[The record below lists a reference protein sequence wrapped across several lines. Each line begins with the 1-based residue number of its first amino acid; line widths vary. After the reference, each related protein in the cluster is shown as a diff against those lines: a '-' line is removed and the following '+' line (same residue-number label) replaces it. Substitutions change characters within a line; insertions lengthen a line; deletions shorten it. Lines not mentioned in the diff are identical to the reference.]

1 MTEKEIVQAL
11 RCTSTPGDHTSNCE
25 QCPYWK
31 KEQLNGRLK
40 EKLGTDTWTSC
51 DSDKVGLDAA
61 DLIERLTAEN
71 AALREKQRWISV
83 DDRHPK
89 PGTRVLATDGVF
101 VGEAYRTSA
110 DTWRRY
116 DGIAM
121 RDCIGSAVT
130 HWMPLAE
137 APETPEGG
145 EKA

>member
-1 MTEKEIVQAL
+1 MSYRN
-11 RCTSTPGDHTSNCE
+11 RCRFT
-25 QCPYWK
+25 
-31 KEQLNGRLK
+31 NG
-40 EKLGTDTWTSC
+40 SC
-51 DSDKVGLDAA
+51 RDKVGLDAA

-121 RDCIGSAVT
+121 RDCIGSVVT
-130 HWMPLAE
+130 HWMPLPEAAE
-137 APETPEGG
+137 EG

>member
-1 MTEKEIVQAL
+1 MTDKEIIRAL
-11 RCTSTPGDHTSNCE
+11 RICSRRTDVQTCAECPLFDNEDCMGDMTI
-25 QCPYWK
+25 
-31 KEQLNGRLK
+31 G
-40 EKLGTDTWTSC
+40 
-51 DSDKVGLDAA
+51 AA

-71 AALREKQRWISV
+71 AALREKVPQWISV

-116 DGIAM
+116 DGVAM
-121 RDCIGSAVT
+121 RDCIGSVVT
-130 HWMPLAE
+130 HWMPLPE
-137 APETPEGG
+137 APKFADVLRGAPEALEEG

>member
-1 MTEKEIVQAL
+1 MTDKGIVQAL
-11 RCTSTPGDHTSNCE
+11 RRCQFGAPCARCPAVSYKNCMDE
-25 QCPYWK
+25 MHKC
-31 KEQLNGRLK
+31 
-40 EKLGTDTWTSC
+40 
-51 DSDKVGLDAA
+51 AA
-61 DLIERLTAEN
+61 NLIERLTAEN

>member
-1 MTEKEIVQAL
+1 MTDKEIIQAL
-11 RCTSTPGDHTSNCE
+11 RRCQFGAPCARCPAVSYKNCMDE
-25 QCPYWK
+25 MHKC
-31 KEQLNGRLK
+31 
-40 EKLGTDTWTSC
+40 
-51 DSDKVGLDAA
+51 AA

-71 AALREKQRWISV
+71 AALREKVPQWISV

-89 PGTRVLATDGVF
+89 PGTRVLAMDGVF

-121 RDCIGSAVT
+121 RDCIGSVVT

-137 APETPEGG
+137 APEEG
-145 EKA
+145 EKEDA

>member
-1 MTEKEIVQAL
+1 MTDKEIIQAL
-11 RCTSTPGDHTSNCE
+11 RCGEDANGTPRPEPSDGEIVCYD
-25 QCPYWK
+25 P
-31 KEQLNGRLK
+31 LK
-40 EKLGTDTWTSC
+40 LA
-51 DSDKVGLDAA
+51 AA

-71 AALREKQRWISV
+71 AVLREKVPRWISV

-121 RDCIGSAVT
+121 RDCIGSVVT
-130 HWMPLAE
+130 HWMPLPE
-137 APETPEGG
+137 APKFADVLRGAPEAPEGG